1 MYSLAG
7 LQRKG
12 CPTFALVQPWIEALR
27 RRYLVQDATPLP
39 ENPKALGAAYV
50 GIDPTADSLH
60 IGHLA
65 PLQLLY
71 HLAQAGIQPIAV
83 VGGATARI
91 GDPSGKRS
99 ERPLLPL
106 ELVQAHAKAL
116 TAQIQ
121 NLLPFELTIVD
132 NLSWLGAFSFLDFLR
147 EVGKHITVSY
157 LLAKE
162 TIQSRLESGIS
173 FTEFAYPLLQA
184 YDFYYL
190 FQHYGCRLQVGG
202 ADQWGNI
209 TTGIELIRKLTG
221 QEAYGLTCPLLTRAD
236 GTKFGKSERGE
247 NIWLSP
253 ARTSPY
259 QFYQFWL
266 RQADADLPKLLGV
279 FSWKPFEEIE
289 ALLQAHSTA
298 PEKRLAQ
305 RSLAY
310 EMTARIHGES
320 VAQSVERVSEV
331 IFGGG
336 TLEELA
342 QVPESLF
349 AQIVA
354 EMPTYC
360 IAQVQLSVVEALV
373 ASGAFRSKSEVRQL
387 IQQGGLSINRQRVEA
402 AETPLNAYVPLRGAY
417 WLVQRG
423 KRERFW
429 LRLAEAGA

>member
-1 MYSLAG
+1 MQA
-7 LQRKG
+7 
-12 CPTFALVQPWIEALR
+12 WIEALHQR
-27 RRYLVQDATPLP
+27 NLVQEATPLP
-39 ENPKALGAAYV
+39 EDPKQLGAAYV

-71 HLAQAGIQPIAV
+71 HLAKAGLRPIVV

-91 GDPSGKRS
+91 GDPSGKKT

-106 ELVQAHAKAL
+106 DLVQAHARAL

-121 NLLPFELTIVD
+121 TLLPFELTVVD
-132 NLSWLGAFSFLDFLR
+132 NLSWLGKFSFLDFLR

-190 FQHYGCRLQVGG
+190 FQHYGCRLQIGG

-236 GTKFGKSERGE
+236 GTKFGKSEHGE

-266 RQADADLPKLLGV
+266 RQADADVPKLLRV
-279 FSWKPFEEIE
+279 FSWEPLEKVE
-289 ALLQAHSTA
+289 ALLQAHATA

-305 RSLAY
+305 RALAY
-310 EMTARIHGES
+310 EMTARVHGEE
-320 VAQSVERVSEV
+320 VAKSVERVSE
-331 IFGGG
+331 IIYG
-336 TLEELA
+336 TGALEELA
-342 QVPESLF
+342 QVPEALF
-349 AQIVA
+349 AQIIA
-354 EMPTYC
+354 EMPTY
-360 IAQVQLSVVEALV
+360 SVTRSQSPIVEVLV
-373 ASGAFRSKSEVRQL
+373 VSGAFRSKSEVRQL
-387 IQQGGLSINRQRVEA
+387 IQQGGLSINRRRVESA
-402 AETPLNAYVPLRGAY
+402 DSPLEAYPPLRGAY

-429 LRLAEAGA
+429 LRAEGPVPAA

>member
-1 MYSLAG
+1 M
-7 LQRKG
+7 
-12 CPTFALVQPWIEALR
+12 QPWIEALR

-71 HLAQAGIQPIAV
+71 HLVQAGIRPIVV

-91 GDPSGKRS
+91 GDPSGKKS
-99 ERPLLPL
+99 ERPLLPT

-116 TAQIQ
+116 IAQIQ
-121 NLLPFELTIVD
+121 TLLPFELTIVD

-221 QEAYGLTCPLLTRAD
+221 QEAYGLTCPLLTRTD

-266 RQADADLPKLLGV
+266 RQADADLPKILGV
-279 FSWKPFEEIE
+279 FSWKPIEEIE
-289 ALLQAHSTA
+289 ALLQGHSTA

-305 RSLAY
+305 RALAY

-320 VAQSVERVSEV
+320 VAQSVSRVSEV

-354 EMPTYC
+354 EM
-360 IAQVQLSVVEALV
+360 LL
-373 ASGAFRSKSEVRQL
+373 
-387 IQQGGLSINRQRVEA
+387 
-402 AETPLNAYVPLRGAY
+402 TP
-417 WLVQRG
+417 
-423 KRERFW
+423 
-429 LRLAEAGA
+429 

>member
-1 MYSLAG
+1 MQAW
-7 LQRKG
+7 
-12 CPTFALVQPWIEALR
+12 VEALHR
-27 RRYLVQDATPLP
+27 RHLVQDATPLP
-39 ENPKALGAAYV
+39 ENPKLLGAAYV

-71 HLAQAGIQPIAV
+71 HLANMGVQPIVV

-91 GDPSGKRS
+91 GDPSGKKT
-99 ERPLLPL
+99 ERPLLPP
-106 ELVQAHAKAL
+106 ELVQANAQAL
-116 TAQIQ
+116 TAQVQ
-121 NLLPFELTIVD
+121 ALLPVELTIVD
-132 NLSWLGAFSFLDFLR
+132 NLSWLGEFSFLDFLR
-147 EVGKHITVSY
+147 EVGKHLTVSY

-190 FQHYGCRLQVGG
+190 FAHYGCRLQIGG

-266 RQADADLPKLLGV
+266 RQRDADMAKLLWV
-279 FSWKPFEEIE
+279 FSWEPPEKIA
-289 ALLQAHSTA
+289 ALLEAHAAA

-305 RSLAY
+305 RALAY
-310 EMTARIHGES
+310 EMTARIHGEGT
-320 VAQSVERVSEV
+320 ATSVERVSEV
-331 IFGGG
+331 VYG
-336 TLEELA
+336 TGALEELT
-342 QVPESLF
+342 QIPESLF
-349 AQIVA
+349 AQVLL
-354 EMPTYC
+354 EMPTY
-360 IAQVQLSVVEALV
+360 AVTLADGPVVDVLV
-373 ASGAFRSKSEVRQL
+373 GSGAFRSKSEVRQL
-387 IQQGGLSINRQRVEA
+387 IQQGGLSINRARVDSP
-402 AETPLNAYVPLRGAY
+402 ETPLRSWQPLRGAY

-429 LRLAEAGA
+429 LRWEGASAGA

>member
-1 MYSLAG
+1 MQA
-7 LQRKG
+7 
-12 CPTFALVQPWIEALR
+12 WIEALHQR
-27 RRYLVQDATPLP
+27 NLVQEATPLP
-39 ENPKALGAAYV
+39 EDPKQLGAAYV

-71 HLAQAGIQPIAV
+71 HLAKAGLRPIVV

-91 GDPSGKRS
+91 GDPSGKKT

-106 ELVQAHAKAL
+106 DLVQAHAQAL

-121 NLLPFELTIVD
+121 TLLPFELTVVD
-132 NLSWLGAFSFLDFLR
+132 NLSWLGKFSFLDFLR

-190 FQHYGCRLQVGG
+190 FQHYGCRLQIGG

-236 GTKFGKSERGE
+236 GTKFGKSEHGE

-266 RQADADLPKLLGV
+266 RQADADVPKLLRV
-279 FSWKPFEEIE
+279 FSWEPLEKVE
-289 ALLQAHSTA
+289 ALLQAHATA

-305 RSLAY
+305 RALAY
-310 EMTARIHGES
+310 EMTARVHGEG
-320 VAQSVERVSEV
+320 VAKSVERVSE
-331 IFGGG
+331 IIYG
-336 TLEELA
+336 TGALEELA
-342 QVPESLF
+342 QVPEGLF
-349 AQIVA
+349 AQIIA
-354 EMPTYC
+354 EMPTY
-360 IAQVQLSVVEALV
+360 SVTHSQSPIVEVLV

-387 IQQGGLSINRQRVEA
+387 IQQGGLSINRRRVESA
-402 AETPLNAYVPLRGAY
+402 DGLLGAYPPLRGAY

-429 LRLAEAGA
+429 LRAEGPVPAA

>member
-1 MYSLAG
+1 M
-7 LQRKG
+7 
-12 CPTFALVQPWIEALR
+12 QPWIEALR

-71 HLAQAGIQPIAV
+71 HLAQAGIRPIVV

-91 GDPSGKRS
+91 GDPSGKKS

-106 ELVQAHAKAL
+106 DLVQAHAKAL

-121 NLLPFELTIVD
+121 TLLPFELTIVD

-190 FQHYGCRLQVGG
+190 FQHYECRLQVGG

-279 FSWKPFEEIE
+279 FSWKPIEEIE
-289 ALLQAHSTA
+289 ALLQSHSTA

-305 RSLAY
+305 RALAY

-320 VAQSVERVSEV
+320 VARSVERVSEI

-349 AQIVA
+349 AQIIA

-360 IAQVQLSVVEALV
+360 VAQAQLSVVEALV
-373 ASGAFRSKSEVRQL
+373 GSGAFRSKSEVRQL

-402 AETPLNAYVPLRGAY
+402 AETPLNAYTPLRVAY

>member
-1 MYSLAG
+1 M
-7 LQRKG
+7 
-12 CPTFALVQPWIEALR
+12 QPWIEALR

-71 HLAQAGIQPIAV
+71 HLVQAGIRPIVV

-91 GDPSGKRS
+91 GDPSGKKS
-99 ERPLLPL
+99 ERPLLPT

-116 TAQIQ
+116 IAQIQ
-121 NLLPFELTIVD
+121 TLLPFELTIVD

-221 QEAYGLTCPLLTRAD
+221 QEAYGLTCPLLTRTD

-266 RQADADLPKLLGV
+266 RQADADLPKILGV
-279 FSWKPFEEIE
+279 FSWKPIEEIE
-289 ALLQAHSTA
+289 ALLQGHSTA

-305 RSLAY
+305 RALAY

-320 VAQSVERVSEV
+320 VAQSVSRVSEV

-354 EMPTYC
+354 EMPTYPV
-360 IAQVQLSVVEALV
+360 AQAQLSVVEVLV

-402 AETPLNAYVPLRGAY
+402 AEAPLSTYVPLRGAY

-429 LRLAEAGA
+429 LRLAEAGT